1 MFAMQENE
9 TCFDEPKNEH
19 QTHRSNTSLKK
30 QKKKKYISRLC
41 KATKSIL

>member
-19 QTHRSNTSLKK
+19 QTHFAQEAKEKK
-30 QKKKKYISRLC
+30 VHF
-41 KATKSIL
+41 